1 MIDYDNSSYVRAYSK
16 GRKDGERSVLNLIDL
31 VLKGGNDSWSD
42 LTTYYKANLEQI
54 LEVFNYG
61 KEEKEKE

>member
-1 MIDYDNSSYVRAYSK
+1 MINYENSFYVREYLK
-16 GRKDGERSVLNLIDL
+16 ECKDGERSVLNLIDM